1 MKNRKNNKICFL
13 FLLIVAVVTACQ
25 KDKLLPCNSGSSENI
40 NCEDFPEL
48 GSSWF
53 EEFRFQYKS
62 PCFNPLN
69 DNEFVYYYKDNES
82 AVFQLLKYN
91 LVTHQKTILVNDVKI
106 HGQPKWSKKGWIA
119 FTTQPSLYVEHIF
132 IVKDSGDSLNQITSS
147 ISNLNPYWSDNG
159 HRLFWT
165 NSPDLG
171 SQWYLISNN
180 LLGNSNDTISEYWG
194 ANLSDLHNNLLL
206 HKRNLNNS
214 PYYGYYNINN
224 SPLLQSDFNPICNFV
239 GATTGITWHSSG
251 AYFYVTHSNGEGRGL
266 YKIGIN
272 GLITLLINHCDN
284 KRYSIISCS
293 KDGKKL
299 IAERI
304 DSFLEHN
311 NDNNPTGKVI
321 QKSSIWLIDTE
332 SLKETK
338 IELD

>member
-1 MKNRKNNKICFL
+1 MENRKINKMCFL
-13 FLLIVAVVTACQ
+13 FLLIVALATACQ
-25 KDKLLPCNSGSSENI
+25 KDKPLPCNSGDSENI
-40 NCEDFPEL
+40 SCEDFPNL
-48 GSSWF
+48 MSSWF
-53 EEFRFQYKS
+53 EEYRFQYKS

-69 DNEFVYYYKDNES
+69 SSEFVYYYKDNES
-82 AVFQLLKYN
+82 GIFQIQKYN
-91 LVTHQKTILVNDVKI
+91 ILTHQKTILVNDVKI
-106 HGQPKWSKKGWIA
+106 HGQLKWSKKGWIA
-119 FTTQPSLYVEHIF
+119 FTYQPSLYVEQIF
-132 IVKDSGDSLNQITSS
+132 IVKDNGDSLKQVTSTNY
-147 ISNLNPYWSDNG
+147 NLNPYWNDNG
-159 HRLFWT
+159 DKLFWT
-165 NSPDLG
+165 HSPDLG
-171 SQWYLISNN
+171 FQWYLICKNITSY
-180 LLGNSNDTISEYWG
+180 SIDTISEDWG
-194 ANLSDLHNNLLL
+194 ANISDLHNNLIL
-206 HKRNLNNS
+206 HKRNHNNL

-299 IAERI
+299 ITERV
-304 DSFLEHN
+304 DSFLERDS
-311 NDNNPTGKVI
+311 DNNPTGKII

-332 SLKETK
+332 TLKETK